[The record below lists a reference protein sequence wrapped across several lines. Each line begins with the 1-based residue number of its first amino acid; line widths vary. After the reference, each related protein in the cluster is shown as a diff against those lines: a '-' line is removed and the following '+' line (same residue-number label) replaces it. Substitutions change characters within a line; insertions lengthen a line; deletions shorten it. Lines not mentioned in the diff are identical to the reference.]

1 MKKFTKFESAIIVS
15 SLNNSMATD
24 LASMQEAEKAGKN
37 PLFTTDYLEQTYLEL
52 IQRVKEM
59 TAKK

>member
-15 SLNNSMATD
+15 SLNNSMSHD
-24 LASMQEAEKAGKN
+24 LAVIQEGEKAGKN
-37 PLFTTDYLEQTYLEL
+37 PLFTADYLTQTYLDL
-52 IQRVKEM
+52 VQRVKEM